1 VTYVNEDRVC
11 TLTRNYVVL
20 YRLHNLD
27 TRGESSA
34 EIWNVYLNGA
44 TRARTDALKRDSGSM
59 RRLFV
64 YERRQIR

>member
-1 VTYVNEDRVC
+1 MC
-11 TLTRNYVVL
+11 TLTRNYVVR

-27 TRGESSA
+27 TRGESFA
-34 EIWNVYLNGA
+34 EIWNVYLNG
-44 TRARTDALKRDSGSM
+44 TMRARTNALKRGSGSM